1 MCSLNLFKGA
11 LENDM
16 FLFHFVLERRKFKQ
30 PSKNNA
36 EQLRQ
41 RQNKQQTPQLRR

>member
-16 FLFHFVLERRKFKQ
+16 FLFHFVLELRKFKQ
-30 PSKNNA
+30 PSEK
-36 EQLRQ
+36 Q
-41 RQNKQQTPQLRR
+41 RRAAPTAAK